1 MIPREK
7 PPSGLD
13 WCPDAALNERLR
25 IEHLEH
31 AEAAERSGDTERAA
45 FWRVSAAEQRRLRD
59 SYQRRADRR
68 TAGYRARHGRW

>member
-13 WCPDAALNERLR
+13 WCLDAALNERLR
-25 IEHLEH
+25 VEYLEH
-31 AEAAERSGDTERAA
+31 AEAGERAGDGERAA
-45 FWRVSAAEQRRLRD
+45 FWRARAAEQRRLRD
-59 SYQRRADRR
+59 GHQRRADRR